1 MPDSRGPAPSSDS
14 TPRWIGLALIA
25 LVAVAAL
32 GWWLSQRPS
41 RAPAPDDTSTETERT
56 AKPSS
61 TRATRPPPP
70 RRLGPIDAP
79 RASAHPSRE
88 LVAGAL
94 VGQVRSWLD
103 DAPVPDAE
111 LTFQGESAVVTT
123 LTNEDG
129 AFTLEVERPGP
140 YTLLSVLADG
150 FRPYAPMLGQAP
162 LRYVSREGQ
171 RVEGATI
178 VLMPEVGVDGEV
190 QDAEGNPAPGATLRW
205 LGIGTGET
213 ALAPDDR
220 EYRSDSA
227 GRFHIAAQMG
237 GWLEATHET
246 LGVGRAQIDERVLVS
261 GTVVIRLNPEDNGAQ
276 ERITG
281 QVRDPEGK
289 PAEGARVLAQASDG
303 GPGAEAVTEADGTFE
318 LFDLPPGKYRVE
330 ARLAPYA
337 PVWASNIPSESHGLM
352 LQLASG
358 GTITGTLRT
367 EDGEVVPGATV
378 AALRHVGPLLRTPQ
392 GQTTIFDADGEFRVD
407 GLPPGTYDVA
417 GGAADHSMAW
427 ARGVE
432 LGSGTVELS
441 LVLPAGGEIHGF
453 VRDASGS
460 APIASARVEV
470 ERGLA
475 SGPSVAPLRSSAVTD
490 DRGAFTIRGVEPGR
504 HSVHVSALGYAPRS
518 LSGLE
523 VEAGGTVGPI
533 DIDLSTT
540 DAAGGQAFDIVG
552 IGVMVRVDGE
562 ALVIAGLVEPGGAAT
577 AGLREG
583 DRIVRIDGVAVTELL
598 GFGEAVQALR
608 GREGTEVMLKIE
620 REGTEPFE
628 VGVIRSRIRG

>member
-1 MPDSRGPAPSSDS
+1 MSSDS
-14 TPRWIGLALIA
+14 TPRWIGLAL
-25 LVAVAAL
+25 VAVVAALAL
-32 GWWLSQRPS
+32 GWWLSHRPS
-41 RAPAPDDTSTETERT
+41 SDPAAAEPVT
-56 AKPSS
+56 AAEQADGPRSRRPS
-61 TRATRPPPP
+61 RPPPP

-88 LVAGAL
+88 LAAGAL
-94 VGQVRSWLD
+94 VGEVRSWLD
-103 DAPVPDAE
+103 DAPVPEAE
-111 LTFQGESAVVTT
+111 LTFQGEHQVVTA
-123 LTNEDG
+123 LTGEDG
-129 AFTLEVERPGP
+129 SFTLEVERPGP

-150 FRPYAPMLGQAP
+150 YRPYAPMLGQAP

-178 VLMPEVGVDGEV
+178 VLMPEVEIDGEV
-190 QDAEGNPAPGATLRW
+190 HDAEGRPAPGAQLRW
-205 LGIGTGET
+205 LGVGTGET

-227 GRFHIAAQMG
+227 GRFHLAAQLG
-237 GWLEATHET
+237 AWLEARHET
-246 LGVGRAQIDERVLVS
+246 LGVGRAQIDERALVS
-261 GTVVIRLNPEDNGAQ
+261 GTLVITLNPRDTGAT

-281 QVRDPEGK
+281 RVLDPGGK
-289 PAEGARVLAQASDG
+289 PAEGAKVLAQSSDG
-303 GPGAEAVTEADGTFE
+303 GPGAEAVSEADGSFE

-330 ARLAPYA
+330 ARLSPYA
-337 PVWASNIPSESHGLM
+337 PVWASNIATDSHGLV
-352 LQLASG
+352 LQLAGG

-392 GQTTIFDADGEFRVD
+392 GQTTIFDADGEFRLD

-432 LGSGTVELS
+432 LGSGTVELE
-441 LVLPAGGEIHGF
+441 LVLPAGGQIQGV

-460 APIASARVEV
+460 GPIASARVEV

-475 SGPSVAPLRSSAVTD
+475 AGPSVAPLRSSAVTD

-523 VEAGGTVGPI
+523 VEAGQTLGPI

-552 IGVMVRVDGE
+552 IGVMVRVDGDVL
-562 ALVIAGLVEPGGAAT
+562 AIVGLVESGGAAT
-577 AGLREG
+577 AGLKAD
-583 DRIVRIDGVAVTELL
+583 DRIVRIDGVAVVELL

-620 REGTEPFE
+620 RAGSEPFE